1 MIGPLSFDKTQTGEK
16 LKPVRL
22 IELRSR
28 GRSGRCGRANLL
40 KGNRISADLDWID
53 ATLLENRI
61 ASIRQSVSSLR
72 PRPATHNGDESLQH
86 AVTKRPELPEKDAAS
101 WDVRVVNP
109 FPTTDGND
117 LCCNNE
123 HNQTTVDGDGSLSK
137 LQHGRVA
144 LGGLIK
150 PIALARPAELVAWAC
165 ISIPFAR

>member
-1 MIGPLSFDKTQTGEK
+1 MLQLNFKWMIGPLSFDKTQTGEK

-86 AVTKRPELPEKDAAS
+86 GAGRRREPLAIS
-101 WDVRVVNP
+101 VVWA
-109 FPTTDGND
+109 DRGKSND
-117 LCCNNE
+117 LGA
-123 HNQTTVDGDGSLSK
+123 DGIMSRDTFDL
-137 LQHGRVA
+137 LN
-144 LGGLIK
+144 
-150 PIALARPAELVAWAC
+150 
-165 ISIPFAR
+165 